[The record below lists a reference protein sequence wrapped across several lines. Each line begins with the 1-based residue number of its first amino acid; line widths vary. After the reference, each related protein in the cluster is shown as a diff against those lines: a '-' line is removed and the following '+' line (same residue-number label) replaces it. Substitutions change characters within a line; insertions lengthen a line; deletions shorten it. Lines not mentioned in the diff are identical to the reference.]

1 MVKNQAKRLQ
11 LMRMTVYSQFRCSSC
26 SPLEVIDLHTSWA
39 AVTLAHFFI
48 DAFVVRRWLAR

>member
-26 SPLEVIDLHTSWA
+26 SPLEVY
-39 AVTLAHFFI
+39 
-48 DAFVVRRWLAR
+48 